1 MYTPI
6 FIIVAK
12 LLIQWTTGYLIF
24 QPRIMRRYILPP
36 AMFLIMKVMF
46 PLHFVWN
53 LPRGWER
60 AVGAGWYWLVIFFT
74 AAFLMILMQLWIS
87 KFFVKSGRLL
97 DTEHPRSM
105 RVLFAMHN
113 AGFIPLPIMA
123 VLAPLE
129 VNIYMFMYVLGFNLV
144 FWTAA
149 VHMLSNSGG
158 GFRIKINPPLIGI
171 FVGILIAV
179 FDLSDYIPRVIV
191 PVLRISGT
199 YTLDLMMI
207 LLGGVLATIPRSDLK
222 YRPEFGKLVGLR
234 FFLYPAGMLI
244 VAALLP
250 LSWLPQEIQWGL
262 RLALVVQAAV
272 PPATNVMLIAKLYG
286 RDDQVHYIGTGIIT
300 TYLASLI
307 TLPIF
312 LTIATFFFR

>member
-1 MYTPI
+1 
-6 FIIVAK
+6 
-12 LLIQWTTGYLIF
+12 
-24 QPRIMRRYILPP
+24 
-36 AMFLIMKVMF
+36 MKVMF

-53 LPRGWER
+53 LPRGWEQ
-60 AVGAGWYWLVIFFT
+60 AVGAGWYWLVIFFS
-74 AAFLMILMQLWIS
+74 AAFLMILTQLWIS
-87 KFFVKSGRLL
+87 KFFVRAGGLL
-97 DTEHPRSM
+97 ETEHPRSM

-123 VLAPLE
+123 ALAPLE

-149 VHMLSNSGG
+149 VHMLSTKAG
-158 GFRIKINPPLIGI
+158 GFRIKINPPLVGI
-171 FVGILIAV
+171 FIGMIIAV
-179 FDLSDYIPRVIV
+179 FDLSDFIPQFIV

-199 YTLDLMMI
+199 YTLDLVMV

-222 YRPEFGKLVGLR
+222 YRPEFGRLVGVR
-234 FFLYPAGMLI
+234 FFLYPAGMMIL
-244 VAALLP
+244 AALLP
-250 LSWLPQEIQWGL
+250 LGCLPQELQWGL

-272 PPATNVMLIAKLYG
+272 PPATNIMLIAKLYG

-300 TYLASLI
+300 TYLASLV

-312 LTIATFFFR
+312 LVLATLFFR